1 MLETEDK
8 LRPAAWPEFL
18 RSAGSLQAMDHL
30 EAMLTRIRKAHKA
43 GNRRLLR
50 HLIRQYLTSYD
61 ARLAA
66 TRLARGRMRWDRRP
80 RKDQVKSIAENLN
93 PYQGTQEEVRL
104 ILIPKGPGKFRP
116 TLDFGIENRA
126 LQYLVLSVLYAIAEL
141 HPRQFATRGGV
152 PGAITEVV
160 KAIKAGDLHAREID
174 IKDFYPSLD
183 GNKLVELIPIPRKV
197 IARVLTSEHLTIVPS
212 TSHHYSTTFSSN
224 GAADTHQGGGFPL
237 EQYLADA
244 RRGIPQGSSV
254 SPIVAEMLLA
264 PVLYQVPDAG
274 EVVAYADNIL
284 VITKNE
290 SDAASMTESLGIALQ
305 AHPAGQLWPK
315 IKSFPPGG
323 PIEFLGHRLTAGEDG
338 LRVQPTADNREE
350 FESRMNRGVARL
362 KGSSLSPAMR
372 AEIVRELKS
381 DLSSHVAN
389 FRLCDGMENYRQHW
403 SAQIASASHGGSIMP
418 QTKQSPT
425 KKKVFWLHPDQ
436 DEIVTLALNHMKETA
451 PTKFQTVALEYICM
465 NYLGAGLQFQN
476 WRPALT
482 YARKRTHDP
491 LALAQAVL
499 AFIKELCPDLAI
511 EAKITVKGATQ
522 EAAE

>member
-1 MLETEDK
+1 
-8 LRPAAWPEFL
+8 
-18 RSAGSLQAMDHL
+18 
-30 EAMLTRIRKAHKA
+30 
-43 GNRRLLR
+43 
-50 HLIRQYLTSYD
+50 
-61 ARLAA
+61 
-66 TRLARGRMRWDRRP
+66 MRWDRRP

-183 GNKLVELIPIPRKV
+183 GNKLVDLIPIPRKV